1 MKRVF
6 KISDAVQAELLS
18 RRRLPTVSHTLAPF
32 TFTLTKSLVYRLARE
47 HGQTLLPANVVPNVI
62 ALLSNKFSQVETNDW
77 NDLRAKVSHLRDELV
92 LGEKRDLLFGMYT
105 DGSAFIELLKQLVS
119 WPHLAVEQGSTC
131 TYNALMGAYMYN
143 GHADNCQSLFHDLKR
158 INLNVSPTL
167 STFNNLIAGYITAW
181 MWDGMEN
188 TFQMMKEGYAHCG
201 NLGKIQETYELVKD
215 HVNLN
220 ARSLVR
226 AMIGAYCK
234 SSITYRI
241 KKIEALLRLIPEEEY
256 EPWLNVLLIRVKVQP
271 DLLEGMENSINEAFQ
286 HKTTI
291 TTTRVMQTTI
301 ACYFRCNAVDRLA
314 DFNCRPLYHCKIVIY
329 ASQKHLDKMENVLNE
344 MENCNLKCTKRTF
357 VILYKSLFM
366 CGKKYKVEQIVGLM
380 YKHGH
385 GIPLGASPS

>member
-47 HGQTLLPANVVPNVI
+47 HGQALLPANVVPNVI

-92 LGEKRDLLFGMYT
+92 QHGGDL
-105 DGSAFIELLKQLVS
+105 IRLL
-119 WPHLAVEQGSTC
+119 
-131 TYNALMGAYMYN
+131 
-143 GHADNCQSLFHDLKR
+143 
-158 INLNVSPTL
+158 
-167 STFNNLIAGYITAW
+167 
-181 MWDGMEN
+181 
-188 TFQMMKEGYAHCG
+188 
-201 NLGKIQETYELVKD
+201 
-215 HVNLN
+215 
-220 ARSLVR
+220 
-226 AMIGAYCK
+226 
-234 SSITYRI
+234 RI

-256 EPWLNVLLIRVKVQP
+256 EPWLNVLLIRVQVQP

-314 DFNCRPLYHCKIVIY
+314 DFIKRAENAGWRTAVLYIIV
-329 ASQKHLDKMENVLNE
+329 K
-344 MENCNLKCTKRTF
+344 
-357 VILYKSLFM
+357 
-366 CGKKYKVEQIVGLM
+366 
-380 YKHGH
+380 
-385 GIPLGASPS
+385 